1 MFFLLPELQCSHT
14 IIALPAVLAAYLYLK
29 YFRFPASCIS
39 ALHCTYVVLDLS
51 PESRSIACTATNVSC
66 VLWQQQQLAGAI
78 LLLVCMYASAL
89 VLLHVS
95 SVVSV
100 DAV

>member
-39 ALHCTYVVLDLS
+39 ALHYTYVVLDLS
-51 PESRSIACTATNVSC
+51 LESRSIACTTTNVSC
-66 VLWQQQQLAGAI
+66 VLWQQQQLVGAI
-78 LLLVCMYASAL
+78 LFLVCMYASAL

-95 SVVSV
+95 LVVSV